1 MALVKT
7 VYVIRHPHCVP
18 EIQNLAALVAQD
30 LAPDNAEARQKAVT
44 RVRTFWDEELN
55 LDNAAGRKW
64 RELVKMAH
72 VDEPDAAFAYLDA
85 MHTLQEEMEVLL

>member
-7 VYVIRHPHCVP
+7 VYVIRHPHCAP

-30 LAPDNAEARQKAVT
+30 LAPDDAEARQKAVT
-44 RVRTFWDEELN
+44 RVRTFWDEELD